1 MYDIRTMRKLT
12 HRELVEQRLS
22 AEQAATVDRFPLTV
36 VLDDIRSLYNVGC
49 IFRSADA
56 FRVQQLVLTGFTPT
70 PPRKEISK
78 TALGA
83 DETVPWIYVPTA
95 EEAVTQL
102 KEKGAKVLAL
112 ELTNDASPIASI
124 GNRELGTGN
133 SKPGTWHLA
142 PGTWHLAPGTWHL
155 ALVLG
160 NELTGVKQSVLDL
173 CDGAVMI
180 PMYGVKHS
188 LNVAVAA
195 GIAMYEAVRGLA

>member
-12 HRELVEQRLS
+12 HRELVEQRLT
-22 AEQAATVDRFPLTV
+22 AEQAATVDRFPLIV
-36 VLDDIRSLYNVGC
+36 VLDDIRSLYNVGS

-102 KEKGAKVLAL
+102 KEKGARVLAL
-112 ELTNDASPIASI
+112 ELTQNASCIMHQDFMHQDFMSHESGI
-124 GNRELGTGN
+124 M
-133 SKPGTWHLA
+133 H
-142 PGTWHLAPGTWHL
+142 H

>member
-1 MYDIRTMRKLT
+1 MRKLT
-12 HRELVEQRLS
+12 HQELLAQRLTP
-22 AEQAATVDRFPLTV
+22 EQAESVRRFPITI
-36 VLDDIRSLYNVGC
+36 VLDDIRSLYNVGS

-95 EEAVTQL
+95 AEAVTTL
-102 KEKGAKVLAL
+102 KDQGAKVLAV
-112 ELTNDASPIASI
+112 ELTHNASCIMHHEFGI
-124 GNRELGTGN
+124 M
-133 SKPGTWHLA
+133 H
-142 PGTWHLAPGTWHL
+142 H
-155 ALVLG
+155 ALVFG
-160 NELTGVKQSVLDL
+160 NELTGVKQDVLDL